1 MRMDWERLAR
11 TRGSRRWFFGVAGAT
26 AGAAGLAA
34 AGCGG
39 GSPKATPVPS
49 ATAGSSTTVPSPD
62 AKRTPAGIQ
71 LGDTLRYTAYVAS
84 DLTYDPHKTQAG
96 PFDGQQA
103 MVYSRLLSY
112 DSQTKGTI
120 VPDLAT
126 SNPEQPDGT
135 TLIFKLKPGAKWQD
149 RAPLNGRA
157 ITADDV
163 KYSIERQTGGDPSFV
178 RKASLVNIDKVE
190 SRDASTVVITMKTQL
205 AAMVDQFADV
215 SSFIVAPEATADG
228 RQFGLDNQPGSGPF
242 RWVEWVEG
250 KLGSV
255 AKNPAWFGGSNRPYL
270 DGVAAIQPT
279 DARDLEAGLRT
290 KKLDVAFVGRGTAD
304 RLKQVLPALQESTV
318 GQLQFFGMR
327 FFIPQVPY
335 NDLRFRSA
343 ISIAVDRRD
352 MVQRFFGGSGDI
364 NPWIAWPL
372 TRWTLPQSEL
382 STVPGYRPGSGGR
395 DQDITDA
402 KALLAAFAAS
412 NKIPD
417 ELPLFVVADAETNLQ
432 MGSVIRDQL
441 QQTLGLNVTVYP
453 VPTGELIRRL
463 FAQDAPWAAG
473 PDSSQ
478 IDLDDCVYP
487 YFHSSG
493 TQNTFPL
500 RDSEMDALINAE
512 RSELD
517 ETKRREIGFNIQRR
531 LLALNVGV
539 NLVSERVV
547 ALAWPYVR
555 NFPLDS
561 TDGYQNRFA
570 DCWIDR
576 TDPSYRGR

>member
-11 TRGSRRWFFGVAGAT
+11 SRGSRRWFLGVAGAT
-26 AGAAGLAA
+26 MGAAGLAA

-39 GSPKATPVPS
+39 SSPKGTPS
-49 ATAGSSTTVPSPD
+49 APATTGSGTPDPSPG
-62 AKRTPAGIQ
+62 AARTPAGIQ

-84 DLTYDPHKTQAG
+84 DQTYDPHKTQAG
-96 PFDGQQA
+96 PFYGQQA
-103 MVYSRLLSY
+103 MVYSRLLAY

-120 VPDLAT
+120 VPDLAAT
-126 SNPEQPDGT
+126 NPEQPDGT
-135 TLIFKLKPGAKWQD
+135 TLIFKLNPGAKWQD
-149 RAPLNGRA
+149 RAPLNGRPV
-157 ITADDV
+157 TADDV
-163 KYSIERQTGGDPSFV
+163 KYSIERQTGGDASFV
-178 RKASLVNIDKVE
+178 RKASLINIDKVE
-190 SRDASTVVITMKTQL
+190 ARDASTIAITMKSQQ
-205 AAMVDQFADV
+205 AAMVDLFADV
-215 SSFIVAPEATADG
+215 NSFIVPPEATASG
-228 RQFGLDNQPGSGPF
+228 QQFGLDNQPGSGPF

-250 KLGSV
+250 QLGSV
-255 AKNPAWFGGSNRPYL
+255 AKNPAWFGGNNRPYL

-279 DARDLEAGLRT
+279 DARDVEAGLRT
-290 KKLDVAFVGRGTAD
+290 KKLDVAFVGRATAD
-304 RLKQVLPALQESTV
+304 KLKQVLPSLQESTV

-372 TRWTLPQSEL
+372 SRWTLPQSEL

-441 QQTLGLNVTVYP
+441 KQNLGLNVTVYP
-453 VPTGELIRRL
+453 VATGELIRRL
-463 FAQDAPWAAG
+463 FAQDAPWVAG

-487 YFHSSG
+487 YFHSAG

-500 RDSEMDALINAE
+500 RDSDMDALINAE
-512 RSELD
+512 RAELD
-517 ETKRREIGFNIQRR
+517 EAKRREIGYNIQRK

-570 DCWIDR
+570 DCWIDK
-576 TDPSYRGR
+576 TDPTYRGR

>member
-1 MRMDWERLAR
+1 
-11 TRGSRRWFFGVAGAT
+11 
-26 AGAAGLAA
+26 
-34 AGCGG
+34 
-39 GSPKATPVPS
+39 
-49 ATAGSSTTVPSPD
+49 
-62 AKRTPAGIQ
+62 
-71 LGDTLRYTAYVAS
+71 
-84 DLTYDPHKTQAG
+84 
-96 PFDGQQA
+96 
-103 MVYSRLLSY
+103 
-112 DSQTKGTI
+112 
-120 VPDLAT
+120 
-126 SNPEQPDGT
+126 
-135 TLIFKLKPGAKWQD
+135 
-149 RAPLNGRA
+149 APLNGRP

-163 KYSIERQTGGDPSFV
+163 KYSIERQTAGDASFV

-190 SRDASTVVITMKTQL
+190 SRDASTIVITMKAQQ
-205 AAMVDQFADV
+205 AAMVDLFADV
-215 SSFIVAPEATADG
+215 NSFIVPPEATTEG
-228 RQFGLDNQPGSGPF
+228 RQFSIDSQPGSGPF

-250 KLGSV
+250 QLGSV
-255 AKNPAWFGGSNRPYL
+255 ARNAAWFGGSNRPYL

-279 DARDLEAGLRT
+279 DARDVEAGLRT
-290 KKLDVAFVGRGTAD
+290 KALDVAFVGRATAD
-304 RLKQVLPALQESTV
+304 RLKQVLPSLQESTV

-343 ISIAVDRRD
+343 ISIAIDRRD
-352 MVQRFFGGSGDI
+352 MVHRFFGGSGDI
-364 NPWIAWPL
+364 NPWISWPL
-372 TRWTLPQSEL
+372 SRWTLPQSEL
-382 STVPGYRPGSGGR
+382 STIPGYRPGSGGR

-441 QQTLGLNVTVYP
+441 KQNLGLNVTVYP
-453 VPTGELIRRL
+453 VATGELIRRL

-487 YFHSSG
+487 YFHSAG

-500 RDSEMDALINAE
+500 RDSDMDALINAQ
-512 RSELD
+512 RAELD
-517 ETKRREIGFNIQRR
+517 EAKRREIGFDIQRK
-531 LLALNVGV
+531 LLTLNVGV

-570 DCWIDR
+570 DCWIDK
-576 TDPSYRGR
+576 TDPTYRGR